1 MEYGIKKSIKGQRG
15 KGQWRY
21 FDGKIKNENKN
32 ENLSM
37 KNQVVIK
44 PAAATELWREFQL
57 PVLFHFLSPGHW
69 IMDKGIYN
77 K

>member
-1 MEYGIKKSIKGQRG
+1 MPK

-21 FDGKIKNENKN
+21 FDENQN
-32 ENLSM
+32 ENLRM

-44 PAAATELWREFQL
+44 PAAATELWRESQP

-69 IMDKGIYN
+69 IMGIYN

>member
-1 MEYGIKKSIKGQRG
+1 MPE
-15 KGQWRY
+15 GQWWY
-21 FDGKIKNENKN
+21 FDGKIENENQN
-32 ENLSM
+32 ENLRM

-44 PAAATELWREFQL
+44 PAAATELWRESQP

-69 IMDKGIYN
+69 IMGIYN